1 VLRLFRAR
9 TNEESATVIHSRFQ
23 FTLIGFAG
31 FLLVVAMA
39 LAPLSS
45 GVNALGAAAY
55 MAAVGILGLA
65 ALSGR
70 GKDRT
75 FRLAFAA
82 SGAVFLLVSGWFSKP
97 GVVGQPD
104 VGRIF
109 QAVSAIVFG
118 ILGGLLA
125 RRWTVA
131 RGTKRV
137 RAAPPQTAP

>member
-1 VLRLFRAR
+1 MHSGFR
-9 TNEESATVIHSRFQ
+9 

-45 GVNALGAAAY
+45 GIDALGEAAY

-65 ALSGR
+65 ALSSR
-70 GKDRT
+70 REDRT

-82 SGAVFLLVSGWFSKP
+82 SGGVFLLVSGWLFIP
-97 GVVGQPD
+97 GVAGQPD
-104 VGRIF
+104 LGRMF
-109 QAVSAIVFG
+109 QAISAIVFG

-125 RRWTVA
+125 KRWTTT
-131 RGTKRV
+131 RGAKRV
-137 RAAPPQTAP
+137 PAASPQTSR

>member
-1 VLRLFRAR
+1 
-9 TNEESATVIHSRFQ
+9 VIHSRFQ

-45 GVNALGAAAY
+45 GMNALGAAAY

-82 SGAVFLLVSGWFSKP
+82 SGGAFLLVSGWLSKP

-104 VGRIF
+104 VLRVF

-125 RRWTVA
+125 GRWTAA
-131 RGTKRV
+131 RETKTV
-137 RAAPPQTAP
+137 GAASPETSP

>member
-1 VLRLFRAR
+1 M
-9 TNEESATVIHSRFQ
+9 IHSGFQ

-31 FLLVVAMA
+31 FLLVVAMV

-45 GVNALGAAAY
+45 GMNALGEAAY

-70 GKDRT
+70 SKDRT
-75 FRLAFAA
+75 VRLAFAA
-82 SGAVFLLVSGWFSKP
+82 SGGVFLLVSGWLSKP

-104 VGRIF
+104 LGRVF
-109 QAVSAIVFG
+109 QAISAIVFG

-125 RRWTVA
+125 RRWTTT

-137 RAAPPQTAP
+137 PASSSQTSP